1 MRFSHKIKS
10 MLLFL
15 VIRNRKDSK
24 IFYCLSINYDL
35 LFVSRP
41 EVAEQSGDLSQI
53 VPGPLFPR

>member
-1 MRFSHKIKS
+1 MIC
-10 MLLFL
+10 L
-15 VIRNRKDSK
+15 V
-24 IFYCLSINYDL
+24 SIIYDF